1 MISASRSRRPSRTA
15 LLVRALTGLLAALL
29 VVAAISAVVH
39 SERGGGDVAHGP
51 AVSVVS
57 EIAPSVGHPGTFAA
71 ETLAAE
77 PDAAAMIACVIG
89 ALCAMIIIVVLRHRL
104 LSAPQRDPR
113 LRPLPAHLRALGAAD
128 SGTGEIPLL
137 LRLGVL
143 RI

>member
-1 MISASRSRRPSRTA
+1 MISAFRSRRPSRIA

-39 SERGGGDVAHGP
+39 SERGSGDVTHGT
-51 AVSVVS
+51 AASAVS
-57 EIAPSVGHPGTFAA
+57 EIAPSVGHS
-71 ETLAAE
+71 ETLPAE

-89 ALCAMIIIVVLRHRL
+89 ALCAMVIIVVLRLRL

-113 LRPLPAHLRALGAAD
+113 LRPLPAQLRALGIAD
-128 SGTGEIPLL
+128 SGTGHIPLL